1 MAIWLLYQIII
12 VENLTICLIQPKQF
26 NFLKFVYFEKATKFC
41 EIFTLLTVHTD
52 KSKVKISQNCVA
64 SSEYMNFKDQSQWF
78 NRDIYQTESVP
89 PIGRLQLD
97 FLNVLEYLK
106 NQGCKTIGTIGT
118 CWGTYPVIR
127 WGFS

>member
-1 MAIWLLYQIII
+1 MADFIAAHGYLVVIPDYYRGTFDDLSDPTKT
-12 VENLTICLIQPKQF
+12 VQF
-26 NFLKFVYFEKATKFC
+26 L
-41 EIFTLLTVHTD
+41 
-52 KSKVKISQNCVA
+52 
-64 SSEYMNFKDQSQWF
+64 KDQSQWF
-78 NRDIYQTESVP
+78 NRDVYQTESVP

-127 WGFS
+127 

>member
-1 MAIWLLYQIII
+1 MLR
-12 VENLTICLIQPKQF
+12 N
-26 NFLKFVYFEKATKFC
+26 NFLKNPY
-41 EIFTLLTVHTD
+41 
-52 KSKVKISQNCVA
+52 
-64 SSEYMNFKDQSQWF
+64 FKDQSQWF

-106 NQGCKTIGTIGT
+106 NQGCKTIGAIGT

-127 WGFS
+127 